1 MSVRFL
7 MTLAIALAISAS
19 SALAQ
24 NPPGRKPDSTA
35 DLLAKLRKPVDL
47 DRADGLSLAD
57 LMARIGDKFG
67 VTVFIND
74 AAFRAID
81 NVNPDAHMLKIPQMR
96 GMSLTTSLPHLLS
109 QMDATYLVFKDH
121 IEIVPIAFAAKETK
135 NVAPSEDDSP
145 ARLAQPL
152 VSMIFKEKPLN
163 EAVAEL
169 AEEYNLTVIVSP
181 QSADARTGF
190 VTARLLNTPADKALE
205 LLTLQCDLRVVR
217 KANTFL
223 ITSRD
228 HANDLFNERME
239 RERAKIDLEKF
250 RTSPPAPP
258 TPPQPPIQL
267 QLQPLPQIVP
277 VPNPV
282 PPPPKP

>member
-19 SALAQ
+19 SAMAQ
-24 NPPGRKPDSTA
+24 NPPGRKPDPTA

-47 DRADGLSLAD
+47 NRIDGITLTDLA
-57 LMARIGDKFG
+57 AYIGDKFG

-81 NVNPDAHMLKIPQMR
+81 NVNPDAQMLKIPQMK

-109 QMDATYLVFKDH
+109 QLDATYLVYKDH

-135 NVAPSEDDSP
+135 NIAPSDDDSP
-145 ARLAQPL
+145 PRLAEPL

-169 AEEYNLTVIVSP
+169 ADEYNLTVIVSP

-205 LLTLQCDLRVVR
+205 LLTLQCDLRIVR
-217 KANTFL
+217 KANTYL

-228 HANDLFNERME
+228 HANDLFNEQME
-239 RERAKIDLEKF
+239 RERSKIDLEKF
-250 RTSPPAPP
+250 RTSPP

-267 QLQPLPQIVP
+267 QLQPQPQIIP

-282 PPPPKP
+282 PPPKP